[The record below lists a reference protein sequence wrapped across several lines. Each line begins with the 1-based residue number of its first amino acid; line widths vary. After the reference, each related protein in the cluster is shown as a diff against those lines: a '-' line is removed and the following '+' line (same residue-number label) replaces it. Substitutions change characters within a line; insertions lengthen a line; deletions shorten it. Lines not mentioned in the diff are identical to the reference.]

1 MDIKDKETI
10 QRMLGTIEGIAFVV
24 GNKYSEPLF
33 NAVQIIDEIIAKEE
47 GENVRLQAIRKVT

>member
-1 MDIKDKETI
+1 MTIKDKVTI

-33 NAVQIIDEIIAKEE
+33 NATSIIDEIISKENTE
-47 GENVRLQAIRKVT
+47 DINDEN

>member
-1 MDIKDKETI
+1 MTVKDKETI

-33 NAVQIIDEIIAKEE
+33 NAVQVIEEIISKAECEE
-47 GENVRLQAIRKVT
+47 NNVRLRKM